1 MTMENLYNQTE
12 NLYNQTREL
21 TVSALSN
28 VKANRV
34 IQKKI
39 DAIGNMTAKMHE
51 TLTNTNKALDN
62 KQVLSEIE
70 GKTQL
75 MLNSLDSHS
84 ASTDKLIKDITEY
97 NTDLKELETETK
109 QVSENIKEH
118 KGEVL
123 DEITNHSEI
132 IQTQMSNIQDRIEAV
147 HSALDARNEIE
158 EISQINTATAE
169 LRETIESIS
178 VSNSANDEKITNEL
192 DTLELVLGELTDVVA
207 DYSQTLSV
215 MSDATEKFAHAT
227 DSLDEKVAT
236 FEPEIRIDTTE
247 DVEDLFGYSDKS
259 LNELINTQD
268 DLEVEFVDEDPVY
281 DEIENN
287 EVQAEETEKK
297 GFFGLFK

>member
-1 MTMENLYNQTE
+1 MENLYNQTE

-215 MSDATEKFAHAT
+215 MSDATKKFAHAT

>member
-1 MTMENLYNQTE
+1 MTME

-97 NTDLKELETETK
+97 NADLKELEMEAK

-207 DYSQTLSV
+207 DYSQTLSI

-268 DLEVEFVDEDPVY
+268 DLDVEFVDEDPVY
-281 DEIENN
+281 DEIESD

-297 GFFGLFK
+297 GFFGLFR

>member
-1 MTMENLYNQTE
+1 MTME

-158 EISQINTATAE
+158 EISQTNTATAE

-215 MSDATEKFAHAT
+215 MSDATKKFAHAT

>member
-1 MTMENLYNQTE
+1 MIME

-97 NTDLKELETETK
+97 NADLKELEMEAK

-147 HSALDARNEIE
+147 HSSLDARSEIE

-169 LRETIESIS
+169 LRETVESLNA
-178 VSNSANDEKITNEL
+178 SNSANDEKITNEL
-192 DTLELVLGELTDVVA
+192 DTLELVLGDLADVVGE
-207 DYSQTLSV
+207 YSSTLSV
-215 MSDATEKFAHAT
+215 MSEATEKFAQAT
-227 DSLDEKVAT
+227 NSLDNKVAT

-247 DVEDLFGYSDKS
+247 DVEDLFGYSDKT
-259 LNELINTQD
+259 LNELINVD
-268 DLEVEFVDEDPVY
+268 GELEVEFVDEDPVY
-281 DEIENN
+281 DEIEND
-287 EVQAEETEKK
+287 EVQTEETEKK

>member
-1 MTMENLYNQTE
+1 MTME

-158 EISQINTATAE
+158 EISQTNTATAE

-281 DEIENN
+281 DEIESN

>member
-1 MTMENLYNQTE
+1 MTME

-34 IQKKI
+34 IQKKV

-259 LNELINTQD
+259 LNELIDTQD
-268 DLEVEFVDEDPVY
+268 DLDVEFVDEDPVY

>member
-1 MTMENLYNQTE
+1 MTME

-97 NTDLKELETETK
+97 NTDLKELEMEAK

-147 HSALDARNEIE
+147 HSSLDARNEIE

-207 DYSQTLSV
+207 DYSQTLSI

-268 DLEVEFVDEDPVY
+268 DLDVEFVDEDPVY
-281 DEIENN
+281 DEIESDK
-287 EVQAEETEKK
+287 VQAEETEKK

>member
-1 MTMENLYNQTE
+1 MTME

-132 IQTQMSNIQDRIEAV
+132 IQTQMSNIQDRIEDV

-192 DTLELVLGELTDVVA
+192 ETLELVLGELTDVVA

-259 LNELINTQD
+259 LNELINAD
-268 DLEVEFVDEDPVY
+268 GELEVEFVDEDPAY
-281 DEIENN
+281 DEIESD

>member
-1 MTMENLYNQTE
+1 ME

-97 NTDLKELETETK
+97 NTDLKELEMEAK

-158 EISQINTATAE
+158 EISQINTSTAE

-207 DYSQTLSV
+207 DYSQTLSI

-281 DEIENN
+281 DEIESD

>member
-1 MTMENLYNQTE
+1 MTME

-281 DEIENN
+281 DEIESN

>member
-1 MTMENLYNQTE
+1 MTME

-97 NTDLKELETETK
+97 NADLKELEMEAK

-178 VSNSANDEKITNEL
+178 VSNSANDEKITDEL
-192 DTLELVLGELTDVVA
+192 DNLELLLGELADVVGE
-207 DYSQTLSV
+207 YSSTLSV
-215 MSDATEKFAHAT
+215 MSEATDKFAHAT

-259 LNELINTQD
+259 LSELINSNE

-281 DEIENN
+281 DEIESD

>member
-1 MTMENLYNQTE
+1 MTME

-84 ASTDKLIKDITEY
+84 ASTNKLIKDITEY

-109 QVSENIKEH
+109 QTAETIKEH
-118 KGEVL
+118 KDEVL
-123 DEITNHSEI
+123 DEITHHSEI

-158 EISQINTATAE
+158 EISQINTSTAE
-169 LRETIESIS
+169 LRETVESLS

-268 DLEVEFVDEDPVY
+268 NLDVEFVDEDPVY
-281 DEIENN
+281 DEIESD

>member
-1 MTMENLYNQTE
+1 MTME

-97 NTDLKELETETK
+97 NTDLKELEMEAK

-158 EISQINTATAE
+158 EISQINTSTAE

-207 DYSQTLSV
+207 DYSQTLSI

-281 DEIENN
+281 DEIESD

>member
-1 MTMENLYNQTE
+1 MTME

-123 DEITNHSEI
+123 DEIANHSEI

-158 EISQINTATAE
+158 EISQTNTATAE

-215 MSDATEKFAHAT
+215 MSDATKKFAHAT

>member
-97 NTDLKELETETK
+97 NTDLKELEMEAK

-147 HSALDARNEIE
+147 HSALDARSEIE

-227 DSLDEKVAT
+227 NSLDEKVAT

-268 DLEVEFVDEDPVY
+268 DLDVEFVDEDPVY
-281 DEIENN
+281 DEIESD

>member
-1 MTMENLYNQTE
+1 MENLYNQTE

-215 MSDATEKFAHAT
+215 MSDATEKFTHAT

-281 DEIENN
+281 DEIESN
-287 EVQAEETEKK
+287 EVQDEETEKK

>member
-1 MTMENLYNQTE
+1 MTME

-51 TLTNTNKALDN
+51 TLTNTNKSLDN

-215 MSDATEKFAHAT
+215 MSDATEKFTHAT

-281 DEIENN
+281 DEIESN

>member
-1 MTMENLYNQTE
+1 MTMENLYS
-12 NLYNQTREL
+12 QTREL

-97 NTDLKELETETK
+97 NTDLKELEMEAK

-158 EISQINTATAE
+158 EISQINTSTAE

-178 VSNSANDEKITNEL
+178 ISNSANDEKITNEL

-207 DYSQTLSV
+207 EYSQTLTI

-268 DLEVEFVDEDPVY
+268 DLDVEFVDEDPVY
-281 DEIENN
+281 DEIESD

>member
-1 MTMENLYNQTE
+1 MTME

-70 GKTQL
+70 GKIQL

-178 VSNSANDEKITNEL
+178 VSNSTNDEKITNEL

-281 DEIENN
+281 DEIESD

>member
-1 MTMENLYNQTE
+1 MTME

-75 MLNSLDSHS
+75 MINSLDSHS

-132 IQTQMSNIQDRIEAV
+132 IQIQMSNIQDRIEAV

-215 MSDATEKFAHAT
+215 MSDATEKFTHAT

-281 DEIENN
+281 DEIESN
-287 EVQAEETEKK
+287 EVQAEATEKK

>member
-1 MTMENLYNQTE
+1 MTME

-21 TVSALSN
+21 TVSTLSN

-84 ASTDKLIKDITEY
+84 ASTEKLIKDITEY
-97 NTDLKELETETK
+97 NTDLKELEMEAK

-158 EISQINTATAE
+158 EISQINTSTAE

-178 VSNSANDEKITNEL
+178 ISNSANDEKITNEL

-207 DYSQTLSV
+207 EYSQTLTV
-215 MSDATEKFAHAT
+215 MSDATETFAHAT

-268 DLEVEFVDEDPVY
+268 DLDVEFVDEDPVY
-281 DEIENN
+281 DEIESD

>member
-158 EISQINTATAE
+158 EISQTNTATAE

-236 FEPEIRIDTTE
+236 FEPEIKIDTTE

-281 DEIENN
+281 DEIESN

>member
-1 MTMENLYNQTE
+1 MTME

-51 TLTNTNKALDN
+51 TLTNTKEALDN

-97 NTDLKELETETK
+97 NTDLKELEMEAK

-132 IQTQMSNIQDRIEAV
+132 IQTQMSNIQDRIEVV
-147 HSALDARNEIE
+147 HSSLDARGEIE

-169 LRETIESIS
+169 LRETVESLNA
-178 VSNSANDEKITNEL
+178 SNSANDKKITDEL
-192 DTLELVLGELTDVVA
+192 DNLELLLGELADVVG
-207 DYSQTLSV
+207 DYSSTLSV
-215 MSDATEKFAHAT
+215 MSEATDKFTHAT

-268 DLEVEFVDEDPVY
+268 DLDVEFVDEDPVY
-281 DEIENN
+281 DEIEND

>member
-1 MTMENLYNQTE
+1 MENLYNQTE

-158 EISQINTATAE
+158 EISQTNTATAE

-215 MSDATEKFAHAT
+215 MSDATKKFAHAT

>member
-1 MTMENLYNQTE
+1 MENLYNQTE

-158 EISQINTATAE
+158 EISQTNTATAE

-215 MSDATEKFAHAT
+215 MSDATEKFTHAT

-281 DEIENN
+281 DEIESN

>member
-75 MLNSLDSHS
+75 MLNSLDSYS

-97 NTDLKELETETK
+97 NADLKELEMEAK

-158 EISQINTATAE
+158 EISQINTSTAE

-207 DYSQTLSV
+207 DYSQTLSI

-259 LNELINTQD
+259 LNELINTQV
-268 DLEVEFVDEDPVY
+268 DLDVEFVDEDPVY
-281 DEIENN
+281 DEIESD

>member
-84 ASTDKLIKDITEY
+84 ASTDKLIKDITGY

-158 EISQINTATAE
+158 EISQTNTATAE

-215 MSDATEKFAHAT
+215 MSDATKKFAHAT

>member
-1 MTMENLYNQTE
+1 MSME

-97 NTDLKELETETK
+97 NADLKELEMEAK

-158 EISQINTATAE
+158 EISQINTSTAE

-268 DLEVEFVDEDPVY
+268 DLDVEFVDEDPVY
-281 DEIENN
+281 DEIESD

>member
-1 MTMENLYNQTE
+1 MTME

-21 TVSALSN
+21 TVSTLSN

-97 NTDLKELETETK
+97 NTDLKELEMEAK

-178 VSNSANDEKITNEL
+178 VSNSANDEKITSEL

-268 DLEVEFVDEDPVY
+268 NLDVEFVDEDPVY

-287 EVQAEETEKK
+287 EVQTEETEKK

>member
-1 MTMENLYNQTE
+1 MTME

>member
-1 MTMENLYNQTE
+1 MTME

-34 IQKKI
+34 IQKKV

-268 DLEVEFVDEDPVY
+268 DLDVEFVDEDPVY
-281 DEIENN
+281 DEIEND

>member
-1 MTMENLYNQTE
+1 MTME

-21 TVSALSN
+21 TVSTLSN

-97 NTDLKELETETK
+97 NTDLKELEMEAK
-109 QVSENIKEH
+109 QVSKNINEH

-158 EISQINTATAE
+158 EISQINTSTAE

-268 DLEVEFVDEDPVY
+268 DLDVEFVDEDPSF
-281 DEIENN
+281 N
-287 EVQAEETEKK
+287 EVENDEVQDEETEKK

>member
-1 MTMENLYNQTE
+1 MENLYNQTE

-97 NTDLKELETETK
+97 NTDLKELEMEAK

-147 HSALDARNEIE
+147 HSALDARSEIE

-268 DLEVEFVDEDPVY
+268 DLDVEFVDEDPVY
-281 DEIENN
+281 DEIESD

>member
-158 EISQINTATAE
+158 EISQTNTATAE

-215 MSDATEKFAHAT
+215 MSDATKKFAHAT

>member
-1 MTMENLYNQTE
+1 MENLYNQTE

-84 ASTDKLIKDITEY
+84 TSTDKLIKDITEY
-97 NTDLKELETETK
+97 NTDLKELEMEAK

-147 HSALDARNEIE
+147 HSALDARSEIE

-268 DLEVEFVDEDPVY
+268 DLDVEFVDEDPVY
-281 DEIENN
+281 DEIESD

>member
-1 MTMENLYNQTE
+1 MTME

-268 DLEVEFVDEDPVY
+268 DLEVEFVDEDLVY
-281 DEIENN
+281 DEIESD

>member
-1 MTMENLYNQTE
+1 MTME

-109 QVSENIKEH
+109 QVSENIKEN

-123 DEITNHSEI
+123 DEITNHSEV
-132 IQTQMSNIQDRIEAV
+132 IQTQMSNIQDRVEAV
-147 HSALDARNEIE
+147 HSSLDARGEIE

-178 VSNSANDEKITNEL
+178 VSNSANDEKITSEL

-268 DLEVEFVDEDPVY
+268 DLDVEFVDEDPVY
-281 DEIENN
+281 DEIESD

>member
-1 MTMENLYNQTE
+1 MTME

-62 KQVLSEIE
+62 KQVLSEIK

>member
-1 MTMENLYNQTE
+1 MTME

-75 MLNSLDSHS
+75 MLNSLDSYH
-84 ASTDKLIKDITEY
+84 ASTDTLIKDITEY

-147 HSALDARNEIE
+147 YSALDARNEIE

-169 LRETIESIS
+169 LRETVESLNA
-178 VSNSANDEKITNEL
+178 SNNANDEKITNEL

-215 MSDATEKFAHAT
+215 MSDATEKFTYAI
-227 DSLDEKVAT
+227 DSLDDKVAT

-247 DVEDLFGYSDKS
+247 DVEDLFGYSDKT
-259 LNELINTQD
+259 LNELIKAD
-268 DLEVEFVDEDPVY
+268 SELDVEFVDEDPSFN
-281 DEIENN
+281 EAEN
-287 EVQAEETEKK
+287 EESQAEETEKK

>member
-1 MTMENLYNQTE
+1 MTME

-21 TVSALSN
+21 TVSTLSN

-97 NTDLKELETETK
+97 NTDLKELEMEAK

-158 EISQINTATAE
+158 EISQINTSTAE

-281 DEIENN
+281 NEAESD

-297 GFFGLFK
+297 GFFGLFR